1 MVLREAAEQLE
12 RQKLVSV
19 KDISAEKGGDPGG
32 PLSLKKRGS
41 NGELAGGEAVG
52 ARAGGGQGGGGGG

>member
-41 NGELAGGEAVG
+41 NGELAGG
-52 ARAGGGQGGGGGG
+52 GGGGGGGGGAPRCSA